1 MAKKI
6 ICNLPNRTRDPET
19 GKEITPEHPDCIGVL
34 LHQIS
39 PRMVQIGRGNQK
51 ISIYGSNWSSM
62 VTCPVCKREHT
73 IVCTSGVISEEGH
86 KYEEIEE
93 KPGGNPADPNDPN
106 NPGQAAPRQVE
117 TSPADPLPIN
127 PPAPAPGGAA

>member
-6 ICNLPNRTRDPET
+6 ICNLPNRDTNEDPNC
-19 GKEITPEHPDCIGVL
+19 DGVL

-62 VTCPVCKREHT
+62 VTCPKCKREHT
-73 IVCTSGVISEEGH
+73 IVASSGVINEEGH
-86 KYEEIEE
+86 KYEDIVET
-93 KPGGNPADPNDPN
+93 PGGNPADPNDPN
-106 NPGQAAPRQVE
+106 NPGQAAPRQVV
-117 TSPADPLPIN
+117 TPPADPLPLPPN
-127 PPAPAPGGAA
+127 PAPAPTPGGAA